1 MIEDFVLVARP
12 TEAEARTLLDLVKA
26 PSVTSIDGY
35 VSELEGCGFVDI
47 QATELSVPWTVW
59 CRARS
64 DEYSLTEAEAVALH
78 GREVFETRQHFYVQV
93 ASPFAGGHDGVNSV
107 SSHLWL

>member
-26 PSVTSIDGY
+26 PSVTSIEEY

-47 QATELSVPWTVW
+47 QATDLSVPWTAW

-78 GREVFETRQHFYVQV
+78 GREVFEARQHFYTQV
-93 ASPFAGGHDGVNSV
+93 ASPFAGGHDGVNRV
-107 SSHLWL
+107 SSPLWL

>member
-26 PSVTSIDGY
+26 PSVTSIDEY

-47 QATELSVPWTVW
+47 QATDLSVPWTAW

-78 GREVFETRQHFYVQV
+78 GREVFEARQHFYTQV